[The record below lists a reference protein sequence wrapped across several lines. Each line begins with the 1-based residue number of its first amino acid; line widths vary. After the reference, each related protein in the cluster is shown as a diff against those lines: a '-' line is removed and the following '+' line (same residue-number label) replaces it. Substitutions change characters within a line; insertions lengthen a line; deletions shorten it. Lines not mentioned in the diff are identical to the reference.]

1 MECIESA
8 ILIPARAGSK
18 RIPNKNIVD
27 LAGRPLI
34 QYSIEE
40 SLKATGN
47 VFVSTDCDQVKEICR
62 NYKKNVIIIDRPPEL
77 CQDSSTTNSVI
88 EHFLDNY
95 NIETFALVQATS
107 PLVNHLYLKKGFK
120 KFAQCP
126 EIDTIISTYKTV
138 DFYWSSEGKPLNF
151 DPTMKKRTQE
161 IQEWHVENGA
171 FYITNRDIFL
181 KNNNLIGENV
191 DFIVMPKIDSVDI
204 DDYEDLQVAES
215 TILYRQ
221 LKETK

>member
-1 MECIESA
+1 MGCIEPS

-40 SLKATGN
+40 SLKTTGN
-47 VFVSTDCDQVKEICR
+47 VFVSTDCDQIKEICS
-62 NYKKNVIIIDRPPEL
+62 NYESVTTIDRPPEL
-77 CQDSSTTNSVI
+77 CQDNSTTNSVI
-88 EHFLDNY
+88 EHFLENY

-107 PLVNHLYLKKGFK
+107 PLVNHLYLKKGFE
-120 KFAQCP
+120 KFAQCMD
-126 EIDTIISTYKTV
+126 IDTIISTYKTV
-138 DFYWSSEGKPLNF
+138 DFYWSAEGKPLNF
-151 DPTMKKRTQE
+151 DPAAKKRTQE

-171 FYITNRDIFL
+171 FYITSRDIFL

-204 DDYEDLQVAES
+204 DDYGDLQAAES

-221 LKETK
+221 LKEIK